1 MIIKYFSIILFLT
14 IQCSSWIQAHECSKN
29 STLDVKTYVIDL
41 DKPAKEHFKQVVSDF
56 APQIWDWFK
65 SEKYKIIIL
74 LKSINLI
81 TKFVFSCEKRQSKPS
96 YF

>member
-14 IQCSSWIQAHECSKN
+14 IQCSSWIQGHECSKN

-81 TKFVFSCEKRQSKPS
+81 TKFVFSCKKRQS
-96 YF
+96 

>member
-14 IQCSSWIQAHECSKN
+14 IQCSSWIQAHECLNLVKN

-65 SEKYKIIIL
+65 SEKYKIII
-74 LKSINLI
+74 KSNQ
-81 TKFVFSCEKRQSKPS
+81 FNN
-96 YF
+96 